1 MSDIPRTR
9 PSSDRLVEA
18 GCIEHPS
25 IVKVDAFVQSGIVE
39 PLESFVPGLILVTV
53 SLQKEGSMSA
63 PPSRGHKIKRS
74 NLLTHKPEGFKVG
87 RPELDRTAR
96 VR

>member
-25 IVKVDAFVQSGIVE
+25 IVKDDEFAQSGIVE

-63 PPSRGHKIKRS
+63 PPSRWHKVECS
-74 NLLTHKPEGFKVG
+74 DLLTHKPEGFKVR
-87 RPELDRTAR
+87 RPEFN
-96 VR
+96 